1 MLRLLLL
8 VAAVVLLTA
17 LTEIGGMVLLA
28 VIAAARFL
36 RWRTLATTTLFLVA
50 YAAASLFV
58 VPPLAQLGGR
68 VPLPCAG
75 EPLRAMPVL
84 CALNRNYV
92 TPGLRDL
99 ATALATDVADRFPR
113 SVTVAL
119 DANFPFLDG
128 FPLLPHLSHDDGK
141 KLDLAYFY
149 ADAAGTYLPAT
160 TRSPIGYW
168 AFETPA
174 ASEETDCPAQW
185 LTARWDMG
193 WLQPLFPGLKLEPAR
208 TRFALNWLFE
218 QGPSHNLQ
226 RVFLEPYLAKR
237 LGVAS
242 PLLGFQGCRAARHDD
257 HIHLQVN

>member
-8 VAAVVLLTA
+8 AAAFVLLTA
-17 LTEIGGMVLLA
+17 LTEVGGIILLA
-28 VIAAARFL
+28 ATALGQIL
-36 RWRTLATTTLFLVA
+36 RWRKLAITAAFLGL
-50 YAAASLFV
+50 YAAASTLI
-58 VPPLAQLGGR
+58 VPQLATATGR
-68 VPLPCAG
+68 VPIACTG
-75 EPLRAMPVL
+75 EPLRALPIL
-84 CALNRNYV
+84 CAMNRQYV
-92 TPGLRDL
+92 APEVL
-99 ATALATDVADRFPR
+99 ALAKALAEDTATTFPGTI
-113 SVTVAL
+113 TVAL

-149 ADAAGTYLPAT
+149 ADATGNYLPAT

-174 ASEETDCPAQW
+174 ADEETACPAQW

-193 WLQPLFPGLKLEPAR
+193 WLQSLFPGLKLEPER

-218 QGPSHNLQ
+218 KGASHNLQ

-257 HIHLQVN
+257 HIHLQVS